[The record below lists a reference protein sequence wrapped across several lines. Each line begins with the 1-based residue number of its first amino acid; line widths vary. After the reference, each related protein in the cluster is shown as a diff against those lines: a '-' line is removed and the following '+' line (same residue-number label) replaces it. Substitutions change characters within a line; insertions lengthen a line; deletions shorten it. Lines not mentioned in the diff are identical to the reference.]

1 MEVFTD
7 GWISQIRKKH
17 EQRQG
22 LRTYLYLLATKD
34 EYQTTRAEIENWIN
48 GLPEIIRS
56 KLISRLRSS
65 KNHIQTY
72 NELAIGSVLKQLG
85 YQLEYEKPLSGHTP
99 DWYVHLKGEIPAF
112 IVEVFTANPSNEWT
126 AQRGQK
132 IDLVKRLEQIPI
144 DVTMNIRFRGN
155 MALDQHQNKII
166 ATKIRKWLE
175 DDNPPVGTQISL
187 TGIILKVIYRGR
199 GFSHVTLAFSDI
211 FWVNSKSLR
220 EKIKNKID
228 KYKDFL
234 QEGRIPYVISIVPNP
249 LTGLEQNNF
258 IDVLFG
264 QEIINLAVDKD
275 SGIIAEER
283 FERNSNGLFLISSSL
298 SAAIWSWRSQ
308 EHWKFK
314 AAYNPTATYPL
325 PKNTFMDLG
334 L

>member
-34 EYQTTRAEIENWIN
+34 EHQTTRAEIENWIN

-99 DWYVHLKGEIPAF
+99 DWYVHPKGDIPAF

-126 AQRGQK
+126 AQRRQK

-187 TGIILKVIYRGR
+187 TGIIFKITYRGR
-199 GFSHVTLAFSDI
+199 GFPHVTLGFFDI
-211 FWVNSKSLR
+211 FRVNSKSLR
-220 EKIKNKID
+220 GKIKDKID
-228 KYKDFL
+228 NYKDLL
-234 QEGRIPYVISIVPNP
+234 QEVRIPYVISIVPNP
-249 LTGLEQNNF
+249 LTGLEQDNF

-264 QEIINLAVDKD
+264 QEIINLAVDKA
-275 SGIIAEER
+275 SGIIAGQR
-283 FERNSNGLFLISSSL
+283 SERNSNGLFLIGPSL
-298 SAAIWSWRSQ
+298 SAVIWSWKSQ
-308 EHWKFK
+308 GNWNFK
-314 AAYNPTATYPL
+314 AAHNTNATHPL
-325 PKNTFMDLG
+325 PLDTFVL
-334 L
+334 

>member
-99 DWYVHLKGEIPAF
+99 DWYVHPKGDIPAF

-126 AQRGQK
+126 AQRRQK

-187 TGIILKVIYRGR
+187 TGTGIIFKITYRGR
-199 GFSHVTLAFSDI
+199 GFPHVTLAFFDI
-211 FWVNSKSLR
+211 SRVNSKSLR
-220 EKIKNKID
+220 WKIKDKID
-228 KYKDFL
+228 NYKDLL
-234 QEGRIPYVISIVPNP
+234 QEVRIPYVISIVPNP
-249 LTGLEQNNF
+249 LTGLEQDNF

-264 QEIINLAVDKD
+264 QGIINITL
-275 SGIIAEER
+275 EEAIGTIGGQR
-283 FERNSNGLFLISSSL
+283 SERNSDGVFLISPSL
-298 SAAIWSWRSQ
+298 SAAIWVWKSQ
-308 EHWKFK
+308 RDWNFR
-314 AAYNPTATYPL
+314 AAYNPNATYPL
-325 PKNTFMDLG
+325 PLDTFVL
-334 L
+334 